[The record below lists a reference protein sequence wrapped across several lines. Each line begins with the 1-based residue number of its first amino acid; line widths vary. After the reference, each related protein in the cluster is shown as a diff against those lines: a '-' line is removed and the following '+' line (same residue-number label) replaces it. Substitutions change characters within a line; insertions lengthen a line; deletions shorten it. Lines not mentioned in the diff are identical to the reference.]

1 MKTSVVLFL
10 FLLFYAWSCKPIKT
24 LSNDKNMASKN
35 DTLRIAND
43 SLEYEIIIIEPGFN
57 GWLASRPQQ
66 RGFYGQ
72 NFLETRNRVWVQT
85 YNQRVF
91 QKPELYQNTIDYQ
104 QHINYGYEVNFL
116 LYHYLVY
123 FQQRYQQ
130 NLGGFSTNY

>member
-1 MKTSVVLFL
+1 MKTSVLLFL
-10 FLLFYAWSCKPIKT
+10 FILFYTWSCKPTKT
-24 LSNDKNMASKN
+24 LSNDKNITSKN

-43 SLEYEIIIIEPGFN
+43 SLEYELIIIEPGFN

-66 RGFYGQ
+66 RGFYTQ
-72 NFLETRNRVWVQT
+72 NFLEARNRVWVLT
-85 YNQRVF
+85 YNNRVF
-91 QKPELYQNTIDYQ
+91 QNPALYHNTIDYQ

-116 LYHYLVY
+116 LYHYLLY

>member
-1 MKTSVVLFL
+1 MITGFKILFV
-10 FLLFYAWSCKPIKT
+10 FVIFYWTCKPIEP
-24 LSNDKNMASKN
+24 LNNSNNIKNSN

-72 NFLETRNRVWVQT
+72 NFLEARNRVWVQS
-85 YNQRVF
+85 YNNRVF
-91 QKPELYQNTIDYQ
+91 QNPELYQNTIDYQ
-104 QHINYGYEVNFL
+104 QNINYGYEVNFL

-123 FQQRYQQ
+123 FQQRYKQ
-130 NLGGFSTNY
+130 NLGGFSTNF